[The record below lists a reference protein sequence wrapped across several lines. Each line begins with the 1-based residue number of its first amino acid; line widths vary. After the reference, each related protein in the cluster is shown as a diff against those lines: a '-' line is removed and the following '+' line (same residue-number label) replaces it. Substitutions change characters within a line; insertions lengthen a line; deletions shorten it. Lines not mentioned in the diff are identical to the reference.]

1 MHFKIVKDIPVLF
14 PVSGKRTGF
23 SCGDGSVKQL
33 FNYCTVPGYEEAIRR
48 SGKSLREYL
57 QFLGLDGIELLVYR
71 SEPYM
76 CSFEEETIGV
86 HLRSWSCWYDLWK
99 DNKERLFQIFGTEEA
114 LREYYGGT
122 QKRAWLLQI
131 KRNIQAALMEDPE
144 YMVFHV
150 EEVSPAEEYSWQ
162 FAHTDEEITKM
173 FARVFNRIKKEIPQ
187 DRWALFENT
196 WWPGLR
202 LTDPAL
208 TEKFLTSLNFN
219 NVGLMLDTGH
229 LMNTNPDLQTEKEG
243 VAYICKILKDLG
255 ELRNYVKGVHLS
267 CSLSGDYQRKVPTL
281 VPTLKNDARLL
292 NHVCNID
299 QHRTFREPWIAEIF
313 DLIEPEYVVHELY
326 YDDFNRLAVQ
336 IEEQK
341 QLIMKHIE

>member
-1 MHFKIVKDIPVLF
+1 M
-14 PVSGKRTGF
+14 
-23 SCGDGSVKQL
+23 
-33 FNYCTVPGYEEAIRR
+33 
-48 SGKSLREYL
+48 
-57 QFLGLDGIELLVYR
+57 
-71 SEPYM
+71 
-76 CSFEEETIGV
+76 
-86 HLRSWSCWYDLWK
+86 
-99 DNKERLFQIFGTEEA
+99 
-114 LREYYGGT
+114 
-122 QKRAWLLQI
+122 
-131 KRNIQAALMEDPE
+131 
-144 YMVFHV
+144 
-150 EEVSPAEEYSWQ
+150 
-162 FAHTDEEITKM
+162 
-173 FARVFNRIKKEIPQ
+173 
-187 DRWALFENT
+187 
-196 WWPGLR
+196 
-202 LTDPAL
+202 TDPAL